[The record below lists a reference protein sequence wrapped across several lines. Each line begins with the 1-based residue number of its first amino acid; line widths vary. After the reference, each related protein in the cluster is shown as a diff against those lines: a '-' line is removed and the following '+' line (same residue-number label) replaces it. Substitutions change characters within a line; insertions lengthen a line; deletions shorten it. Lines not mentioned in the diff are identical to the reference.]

1 MIRLVVS
8 DVDGTLLK
16 RGERRLSKEAVT
28 VIRSLCARGI
38 LFAAASG
45 RPYADLR
52 SLFDEVPEKIGF
64 IASDGALIGY
74 GAEVIG
80 RFPIDRETG
89 FEMMREIYMETD
101 AEVALYGSYMAYM
114 LPKSEDFAAYFR
126 ETVRNHAQSA
136 GCMRRVPEE
145 YLKIG
150 IYHPQDVEK
159 YAGAVASYWDHRLNR
174 VYSSKQWL
182 EYTAAG
188 VHKGAGLDK
197 LLCTFGIA
205 PEEVLAFGDNRN
217 DRELLAMA
225 GCSYAMKSADR
236 EIKDLCGY
244 ETDNPIGT
252 IKVLFGL

>member
-188 VHKGAGLDK
+188 VHKG
-197 LLCTFGIA
+197 
-205 PEEVLAFGDNRN
+205 VLAFGDNRN